1 MSARSFSGVCDTC
14 REPVSTHAAKA
25 IVKHRRRAGLST
37 AVADIQADDKAI
49 LIIKEVMSR
58 QFLIRAHNGEMHP
71 ECVMACVQ
79 DPAFFWT
86 GESKGAELFATN
98 LALLHAVCSAHPR
111 IRNMIFEAI
120 LSVSKMSVD
129 VYRYIQQ
136 NSADILD
143 DEVKRQTMI
152 DAVRADNLELANY
165 VIDGIQFDDDEI
177 VAETV
182 EELLF
187 VENGVRGLEMI
198 GNRRDI
204 KNEVVDTINHL
215 RVDLRQED
223 SSKLPCQVVLETNM
237 RELLDKNYICS
248 SEICYKI

>member
-1 MSARSFSGVCDTC
+1 MSERSFSGVCDTC
-14 REPVSTHAAKA
+14 REPVLTHAVKA
-25 IVKHRRRAGLST
+25 LVKHRRRAGLST
-37 AVADIQADDKAI
+37 AADDIKGDDKAM

-86 GESKGAELFATN
+86 GQPEGAQLFATN

-165 VIDGIQFDDDEI
+165 VIDGIQLHDDEI
-177 VAETV
+177 VSETV
-182 EELLF
+182 EELLSS
-187 VENGVRGLEMI
+187 ENGVRGLEML
-198 GNRRDI
+198 GSRRDI
-204 KNEVVDTINHL
+204 KNEVVDAINFAAGDDNYDDDTSA
-215 RVDLRQED
+215 VIQ
-223 SSKLPCQVVLETNM
+223 TNV